1 MITKTHSIP
10 SIASW
15 AGVSLDYVL
24 ELIRLGVIDL
34 PDCGREY
41 SDSMA
46 RRVVTTLKTR
56 RQRLLDDI
64 WERELKK
71 PMNSRSQPEKL
82 STS

>member
-1 MITKTHSIP
+1 MSRYDEHDDALNP

-41 SDSMA
+41 SDAVA
-46 RRVVTTLKTR
+46 RRVVTSLKIR
-56 RQRLLDDI
+56 RQRLLDDT
-64 WERELKK
+64 WERQLRK
-71 PMNSRSQPEKL
+71 PMKAQS
-82 STS
+82 